1 MKLWLLVAPLLGV
14 VCLGLLAS
22 PWPYLAPLAVFG
34 LFAGAALYRHPAW
47 GLVGMVALVPLEGL
61 FQGSGVS
68 GAKLLGGALVAITAA
83 RLLLRHTS
91 VEQLRSNLWQPLLLW
106 LLLLGLSLL
115 YSRYQGVSLSSAR
128 ELAVGLVLFLVTLVV
143 GRSLDLYWVCRAL
156 VVSVAA
162 TCIMALVSPE
172 RQAGGRAIGLLA
184 DANYFALLIA
194 VALPPALLLV
204 RQASSGWRR
213 ILWGSL
219 TLALLL
225 GLIRTDSR
233 SGLLVVLL
241 SITLLAWFYRADW
254 QRIRPRHLGFVML
267 AAGLAGILAATMLPP
282 AYVDRVKALA
292 SLGAG
297 SAAADPSLGR
307 RSSYLLVGADMVRD
321 NPLLGAGLGTFPQYY
336 ARTGYASGF
345 SEHMGEPDLFRRAHN
360 TYLELFGEL
369 GIPAGL
375 LFLFILGMALRNFLG
390 ARAHA
395 LDSGDRDTA
404 ALATHLG
411 VSLFAL
417 ALFLLFLS
425 SPNHKYLWILL
436 ALSSVLRLRVE
447 AGLPAAGAR

>member
-1 MKLWLLVAPLLGV
+1 MRLWLIAGPLLGL

-22 PWPYLAPLAVFG
+22 PWPYVAPLVVCG

-68 GAKLLGGALVAITAA
+68 GAKLLGGALVAITAT

-91 VEQLRSNLWQPLLLW
+91 ADHLRSNLWRPLLLW

-115 YSRYQGVSLSSAR
+115 YSQYQSVSLSSAR

-162 TCIMALVSPE
+162 TCIVALVSPD

-204 RQASSGWRR
+204 RQASGGWRR
-213 ILWGSL
+213 LLWGSL
-219 TLALLL
+219 TLVLLL

-267 AAGLAGILAATMLPP
+267 AVGLGGILTAIVLPP

-307 RSSYLLVGADMVRD
+307 RSSYLLVGADMVRE
-321 NPLLGAGLGTFPQYY
+321 NPLLGAGLGTFPQHY

-345 SEHMGEPDLFRRAHN
+345 SEHMGQPDLFRRAHN

-375 LFLFILGMALRNFLG
+375 LFLLLLAVATRNFFQ
-390 ARAHA
+390 ARISA
-395 LDSGDRDTA
+395 LAGGNRDA
-404 ALATHLG
+404 AELATHLG
-411 VSLFAL
+411 VSLL
-417 ALFLLFLS
+417 AMSLFLLFLS
-425 SPNHKYLWILL
+425 SPNHKYLWVLL
-436 ALSSVLRLRVE
+436 ALSSVLRLRIE
-447 AGLPAAGAR
+447 ADLPVSGVR